1 MTPLRAH
8 CVATTRWHLAAAALL
23 TLAAA
28 PWLAGAARAADAHD
42 HNHTAASVPAA
53 AELAEGEVRRV
64 DKAQGKLTLKHGP
77 IANLSMPAMTMV
89 FRVADPAMLD
99 RVQDGDKVRFSAER
113 LNGFITVTR
122 LETVR

>member
-1 MTPLRAH
+1 MTHLRAH
-8 CVATTRWHLAAAALL
+8 SLATPRWHLAAAALL

-28 PWLAGAARAADAHD
+28 PWLAGPARAADAHD
-42 HNHTAASVPAA
+42 HNHAVAAAPAA

-122 LETVR
+122 LDALR